1 MHFLSHHASVFAMV
15 ASVATTLASLAAP
28 AAFAQDY
35 PNKPIRLIVPFPP
48 AGTVDPVTRIL
59 TEVMSKSL
67 GQQIVIENKP
77 GANGNVGTT
86 EAVRAAPDGYT
97 FVVAS
102 SGSLATNPALYK
114 SMPFDVKK
122 DLVPVALYANVP
134 NILVLHPSLP
144 VTTLGEFTTYVKA
157 NAGKLNFG
165 SSGNGSSMH
174 LAGELYR
181 KMTDTQMT
189 HVPYAQVGQAT
200 TDLISGQLQM
210 MFQLVPGVAQHVR
223 KGSVKAIAVLAPRRI
238 AALPDVPTSA
248 EAGMPGLESA
258 AWFGIL
264 APAGTPRPIIERMNR
279 EINAALRDPSLQKRY
294 TDFGADVL
302 GGTPEEFARF
312 HDTELKKWA
321 EVVKFSGAKID

>member
-1 MHFLSHHASVFAMV
+1 MNNLTRRAAINT
-15 ASVATTLASLAAP
+15 AALLLAGSAGLAL
-28 AAFAQDY
+28 AQDY

-59 TEVMSKSL
+59 AEVMSKSL
-67 GQQIVIENKP
+67 GQQVVIENKA
-77 GANGNVGTT
+77 GANGNVGTV

-114 SMPFDVKK
+114 TMPFDVKK
-122 DLVPVALYANVP
+122 DLMPIALYASVP
-134 NILVLHPSLP
+134 NILVVHPSMP
-144 VTTLGEFTTYVKA
+144 VNTLAEFNTYVKA

-181 KMTDTQMT
+181 KMTATQMT

-210 MFQLVPGVAQHVR
+210 MFQLVPGVSQHVR
-223 KGSVKAIAVLAPRRI
+223 ARSVRAIAVLAPRRI
-238 AALPDVPTSA
+238 AALPDVPTTA
-248 EAGMPGLESA
+248 EAGMPGLESS

-264 APAGTPRPIIERMNR
+264 APVGTPRTVIDRINR
-279 EINAALRDPSLQKRY
+279 EINAALKDPALQKRY
-294 TDFGADVL
+294 TDLGADVM

-312 HDTELKKWA
+312 HDSELKKWE
-321 EVVKFSGAKID
+321 EVVRFSGAKID

>member
-1 MHFLSHHASVFAMV
+1 MHHFIRSAAVIAATFISVYTPNV
-15 ASVATTLASLAAP
+15 
-28 AAFAQDY
+28 FAQDY

-59 TEVMSKSL
+59 AEVMSKSL

-77 GANGNVGTT
+77 GANGNVGTA

-114 SMPFDVKK
+114 TMPFDVKK
-122 DLVPVALYANVP
+122 DLVPIALYANVP

-144 VTTLGEFTTYVKA
+144 VNTLGEFTAYAKA

-200 TDLISGQLQM
+200 TDLIGGQLQM

-223 KGSVKAIAVLAPRRI
+223 KGSVKAVAVLAPRRI

-248 EAGMPGLESA
+248 EAGLPGLESS

-264 APAGTPRPIIERMNR
+264 APAGTPRPIIDRINR
-279 EINAALRDPSLQKRY
+279 EINVALKDSSLVKRY
-294 TDFGADVL
+294 VDFGADVL
-302 GGTPEEFARF
+302 GGSPEEFGRF
-312 HDTELKKWA
+312 HDSELRKWA

>member
-1 MHFLSHHASVFAMV
+1 MHSLIRSAAVLA
-15 ASVATTLASLAAP
+15 ATLASLGVP
-28 AAFAQDY
+28 PAFAQDY

-59 TEVMSKSL
+59 AEVMSKSL

-86 EAVRAAPDGYT
+86 EAV
-97 FVVAS
+97 VAS

-114 SMPFDVKK
+114 TMPFDVKR
-122 DLVPVALYANVP
+122 DLMPVALYANVP

-144 VTTLGEFTTYVKA
+144 VNTLGEFTSYVRT
-157 NAGKLNFG
+157 NSGKLNFG

-200 TDLISGQLQM
+200 TDLIGGQLQL

-223 KGSVKAIAVLAPRRI
+223 KGSVRAVAVLAPRRI

-248 EAGMPGLESA
+248 EAGMPGLESS

-264 APAGTPRPIIERMNR
+264 APVGTPRPIIDRMNR
-279 EINAALRDPSLQKRY
+279 EINAALKDPSLLKRY

-312 HDTELKKWA
+312 HDAELKKWA
-321 EVVKFSGAKID
+321 DVVKFSGAKID

>member
-1 MHFLSHHASVFAMV
+1 MEPYMHPLIRSAVIMV
-15 ASVATTLASLAAP
+15 AALVSLGASTAL
-28 AAFAQDY
+28 AQDY
-35 PNKPIRLIVPFPP
+35 PNKPIRLIVPVPP

-59 TEVMSKSL
+59 AEVMSKSL

-114 SMPFDVKK
+114 TMPFDVKK

-134 NILVLHPSLP
+134 NILVLNPSVP
-144 VTTLGEFTTYVKA
+144 VNTLGEFTSYVKA

-248 EAGMPGLESA
+248 EAGMPGLESS

-264 APAGTPRPIIERMNR
+264 APAGTPRPIIDRMNR
-279 EINAALRDPSLQKRY
+279 EINAALKDPSLLKRY

-312 HDTELKKWA
+312 HDAELKKWA
-321 EVVKFSGAKID
+321 DVVKFSGAKID

>member
-1 MHFLSHHASVFAMV
+1 MNHL
-15 ASVATTLASLAAP
+15 TRRTLISTAALALAAS
-28 AAFAQDY
+28 AGLAFAQDY

-59 TEVMSKSL
+59 AEVMTKSL
-67 GQQIVIENKP
+67 GQQVVIENKA
-77 GANGNVGTT
+77 GANGNVGTV

-114 SMPFDVKK
+114 TMPFDVKK
-122 DLVPVALYANVP
+122 DLMPIALYAAVP
-134 NILVLHPSLP
+134 NILVVHPSMP
-144 VTTLGEFTTYVKA
+144 VNTLAEFSTYVKA

-181 KMTDTQMT
+181 KMTATQMT

-210 MFQLVPGVAQHVR
+210 MFQLVPGVSQHVR
-223 KGSVKAIAVLAPRRI
+223 AKSVRAIAVLAPRRI
-238 AALPDVPTSA
+238 AALPDVPTTA
-248 EAGMPGLESA
+248 EAGMPGLESS

-264 APAGTPRPIIERMNR
+264 APVGTPRAVIDRINR
-279 EINAALRDPSLQKRY
+279 EINAALKDPALQKRY
-294 TDFGADVL
+294 ADLGADVM

-312 HDTELKKWA
+312 HDSELKKWE
-321 EVVKFSGAKID
+321 EVVRFSGAKID

>member
-59 TEVMSKSL
+59 AEVMSKSL

-144 VTTLGEFTTYVKA
+144 VTTLGEFTV
-157 NAGKLNFG
+157 
-165 SSGNGSSMH
+165 H
-174 LAGELYR
+174 EL
-181 KMTDTQMT
+181 
-189 HVPYAQVGQAT
+189 
-200 TDLISGQLQM
+200 
-210 MFQLVPGVAQHVR
+210 
-223 KGSVKAIAVLAPRRI
+223 
-238 AALPDVPTSA
+238 
-248 EAGMPGLESA
+248 
-258 AWFGIL
+258 
-264 APAGTPRPIIERMNR
+264 ER
-279 EINAALRDPSLQKRY
+279 
-294 TDFGADVL
+294 
-302 GGTPEEFARF
+302 
-312 HDTELKKWA
+312 
-321 EVVKFSGAKID
+321 